1 MAGENHPWFL
11 MLIKPVK
18 RLRQKLERAGDLRLL
33 RRRCALGAFIK
44 TDTNQYFARGSAR
57 PRLDTC
63 KTFNQRA
70 CPADLIWTLPFQD
83 ISFSK
88 KYFTYQPKNCAL
100 DKKQILL
107 LHSQLASFSFLPWKI
122 YYVF

>member
-1 MAGENHPWFL
+1 

-18 RLRQKLERAGDLRLL
+18 RLRQKLERTGDLRLCGADARWVHL
-33 RRRCALGAFIK
+33 SKLIQISILLEALLV
-44 TDTNQYFARGSAR
+44 RGWIHV
-57 PRLDTC
+57 

-107 LHSQLASFSFLPWKI
+107 LHSQLATP
-122 YYVF
+122 

>member
-1 MAGENHPWFL
+1 LIKRISGEWLAKIIPWFL
-11 MLIKPVK
+11 MLIKPAK

-63 KTFNQRA
+63 KNIQ
-70 CPADLIWTLPFQD
+70 PARLP
-83 ISFSK
+83 S
-88 KYFTYQPKNCAL
+88 
-100 DKKQILL
+100 
-107 LHSQLASFSFLPWKI
+107 
-122 YYVF
+122 

>member
-1 MAGENHPWFL
+1 

-44 TDTNQYFARGSAR
+44 TDTNLLVEALLFRGWIHV
-57 PRLDTC
+57 

-107 LHSQLASFSFLPWKI
+107 LPSQLATPSFLPWKI